1 MRCSNCGAELSA
13 GCVFCP
19 KCGRLAS
26 APESAP
32 AESAAAPRMSK
43 KAFYKACGKPR
54 KLLIASVCFIY
65 ASMGV
70 TLLCIAFQIM
80 GLSVYSLLDVM
91 LMGGLGLTVHL
102 TRSRIAAILLLAF
115 GLTEMILRASCSG
128 SCPATGSRS
137 AASARA
143 SPRSRSSRAGKH
155 TAPRRGN
162 PPRQPPASNA

>member
-80 GLSVYSLLDVM
+80 GLSVYSLLDVI

-115 GLTEMILRASCSG
+115 GLTEMILTSIVLGQLSGYWVALGGLGACIATFQIQSRWKAYRAAQG
-128 SCPATGSRS
+128 EPAAPT
-137 AASARA
+137 ASI
-143 SPRSRSSRAGKH
+143 
-155 TAPRRGN
+155 
-162 PPRQPPASNA
+162 